1 MEAAGRRFA
10 EDAIA
15 GAGWCRCTAG
25 CTQRR
30 KTVEPRSALE
40 KPGIRA
46 SVFGAANL
54 RGYAVENTPALPNNK
69 VTAVSVSIAAN
80 DGSGVVSTGAA
91 VYGQVPRNDLCAGAG
106 LYVGAPNCPKLQFDY
121 LWNTGLAADGVTFV
135 PNGIYTA
142 TLTATGAGL
151 SSSIAPTFTV
161 DNQPPS
167 PLISSPVNGNGDY
180 NTYQTFVVDFVS
192 PHNVGDIGSGQ
203 TSV

>member
-142 TLTATGAGL
+142 TVTATGAGL

-167 PLISSPVNGNGDY
+167 PLISSPVNGNGA
-180 NTYQTFVVDFVS
+180 TTHIRRLWWIS
-192 PHNVGDIGSGQ
+192 
-203 TSV
+203 